1 MPKLKID
8 AVGVT
13 SSDLGRTVA
22 FYRLLGFEFPDFGP
36 DDQHLEATTAP
47 GEVRLMIDAAAL
59 AAELL
64 GELPQPANH
73 AHFALLCASPSEV
86 DAVASAVQGAGF
98 SVITA
103 PWDAFWG
110 QRYAVVSDPDGYRI
124 DLFAPL

>member
-1 MPKLKID
+1 MTDIKID

-13 SSDLGRTVA
+13 SRDIVASVA
-22 FYRLLGFEFPDFGP
+22 FYRLLGFGFGP
-36 DDQHLEATTAP
+36 VADGDQHVEASTAP
-47 GEVRLMIDAAAL
+47 GAVRLMIDSHAL

-64 GELPQPANH
+64 GEPPRPSNH
-73 AHFALLCASPSEV
+73 AHFALLCASPAEV
-86 DAVASAVQGAGF
+86 DHVAKAVAAAGHQII
-98 SVITA
+98 SP